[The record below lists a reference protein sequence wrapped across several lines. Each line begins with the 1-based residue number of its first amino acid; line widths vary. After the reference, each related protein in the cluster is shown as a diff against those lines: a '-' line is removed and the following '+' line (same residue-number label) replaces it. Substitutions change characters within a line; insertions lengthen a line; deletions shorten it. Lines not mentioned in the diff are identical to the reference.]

1 MDNALSPVDMLAI
14 AEATVDSVSP
24 AFIDGLGA
32 RPARFKGEGDFATEV
47 DLAIESDLRQ
57 SLTQL
62 TGIPVFGEETGAAA
76 PGATYDRGAAE
87 YAAAS
92 ESAARSPHFLEQ
104 QEGADA
110 ARIKALTSG
119 PVWVVD
125 PIDGTANYAA
135 GNPLCGVLV
144 ALLMEGKP
152 VAAVAD
158 FPLLGRR
165 VAAAAGAPLR
175 SVGGPRG
182 GFGGGPDALGFE
194 DSRGHIGC
202 SSHLSTGIYRHLR
215 HTGLRP
221 RMTGSVGLD
230 TAFVA
235 QGVFDGALNFSIHP
249 WDNAAGALL
258 VKAAGGI
265 ATDPEGNEWTALSR
279 GLVVGTPQVHA
290 TLMDA
295 IDKNRI

>member
-47 DLAIESDLRQ
+47 DLAIESELRQ

-165 VAAAAGAPLR
+165 VAAAEGAPLR

-182 GFGGGPDALGFE
+182 GFGEGPDALGFE

>member
-47 DLAIESDLRQ
+47 DLAIESELRQ

-165 VAAAAGAPLR
+165 VAAAEGAPLR

>member
-47 DLAIESDLRQ
+47 DLAIESELRQ

-76 PGATYDRGAAE
+76 PGSTYDQGAAE

-92 ESAARSPHFLEQ
+92 ESAARS
-104 QEGADA
+104 
-110 ARIKALTSG
+110 KALTSG

-125 PIDGTANYAA
+125 PIDGTANYSA

-165 VAAAAGAPLR
+165 VAAAEGAPLR

-202 SSHLSTGIYRHLR
+202 SSHLSTDIYRHLR

-235 QGVFDGALNFSIHP
+235 QGVFDGALNVSIHP

-279 GLVVGTPQVHA
+279 GLVVGTPQVHS

>member
-14 AEATVDSVSP
+14 AEATVDSVSS

-47 DLAIESDLRQ
+47 DLAIESELRQ

-165 VAAAAGAPLR
+165 VAAAEGAPLR

>member
-47 DLAIESDLRQ
+47 DLAIESELRQ

-62 TGIPVFGEETGAAA
+62 TGIPVFGEESGAAA
-76 PGATYDRGAAE
+76 PGSTYDQGAAE

-92 ESAARSPHFLEQ
+92 ESAARS
-104 QEGADA
+104 
-110 ARIKALTSG
+110 KALTSG

-125 PIDGTANYAA
+125 PIDGTANYSA

-165 VAAAAGAPLR
+165 VAAAEGAPLR

-202 SSHLSTGIYRHLR
+202 SSHLSTDIYRHLR

-279 GLVVGTPQVHA
+279 GLVVGTPQVHS
-290 TLMDA
+290 TLMEA

>member
-47 DLAIESDLRQ
+47 DLAIESELRQ

-125 PIDGTANYAA
+125 PIDGTANYSA

-152 VAAVAD
+152 VTAVAD

-165 VAAAAGAPLR
+165 VAAADGAPLR

-202 SSHLSTGIYRHLR
+202 SSHLSTDIYRHLR

>member
-47 DLAIESDLRQ
+47 DLAIESELRQ

-76 PGATYDRGAAE
+76 PGSTYDQGVAE

-92 ESAARSPHFLEQ
+92 ENAARS
-104 QEGADA
+104 
-110 ARIKALTSG
+110 KALTSG

-125 PIDGTANYAA
+125 PIDGTANYSA

-165 VAAAAGAPLR
+165 VAAAEGAPLR

-202 SSHLSTGIYRHLR
+202 SSHLSTDIYRHLR

-279 GLVVGTPQVHA
+279 GLVVGTPQVHS

>member
-47 DLAIESDLRQ
+47 DLAIESELRQ

-165 VAAAAGAPLR
+165 VAAAEGTPLR

-202 SSHLSTGIYRHLR
+202 SSHLSTDIYRHLR

-279 GLVVGTPQVHA
+279 GLVVGTPQVYA

>member
-47 DLAIESDLRQ
+47 DLAIESELRQ

-76 PGATYDRGAAE
+76 PGSTYDQGAAE

-92 ESAARSPHFLEQ
+92 ES
-104 QEGADA
+104 A

-125 PIDGTANYAA
+125 PIDGTANYSA

-165 VAAAAGAPLR
+165 VAAAEGTPLR

-182 GFGGGPDALGFE
+182 GFCGGPDALGFE

-202 SSHLSTGIYRHLR
+202 SSHLSTDIYRHLR
-215 HTGLRP
+215 NTGLRP

>member
-47 DLAIESDLRQ
+47 DLAIESELRQ

-165 VAAAAGAPLR
+165 VAAAEGTPLR

-202 SSHLSTGIYRHLR
+202 SSHLSTDIYRHLR

>member
-47 DLAIESDLRQ
+47 DLAIESELRQ

-62 TGIPVFGEETGAAA
+62 TGIHVFGEETGAAA
-76 PGATYDRGAAE
+76 PGSTYDQGAAE

-92 ESAARSPHFLEQ
+92 ES
-104 QEGADA
+104 A

-125 PIDGTANYAA
+125 PIDGTANYSA

-165 VAAAAGAPLR
+165 VAAAEGTPLR

-182 GFGGGPDALGFE
+182 GSGGGPDALGFE

-202 SSHLSTGIYRHLR
+202 SSHLSTDIYRHLR

>member
-14 AEATVDSVSP
+14 AEATVDSASP

-47 DLAIESDLRQ
+47 DLAIESELRQ

-76 PGATYDRGAAE
+76 PGSTYDQGAAE

-92 ESAARSPHFLEQ
+92 ESAARS
-104 QEGADA
+104 
-110 ARIKALTSG
+110 KALTSG

-125 PIDGTANYAA
+125 PIDGTANYSA

-165 VAAAAGAPLR
+165 VAAAEGAPLR

-202 SSHLSTGIYRHLR
+202 SSHLSTDIYRHLR

-279 GLVVGTPQVHA
+279 GLVVGTPQVHS

>member
-47 DLAIESDLRQ
+47 DLTIESELRQ

-76 PGATYDRGAAE
+76 PGSTYDQGAAE

-92 ESAARSPHFLEQ
+92 ES
-104 QEGADA
+104 A

-125 PIDGTANYAA
+125 PIDGTANYSA

-152 VAAVAD
+152 VTAVAD

-165 VAAAAGAPLR
+165 VAAADGAPLR

>member
-47 DLAIESDLRQ
+47 DLAIESELRQ

-165 VAAAAGAPLR
+165 VAAAEGTPLR

-182 GFGGGPDALGFE
+182 GFGGGPRSEERRVGKE
-194 DSRGHIGC
+194 CRSRWSPYH
-202 SSHLSTGIYRHLR
+202 
-215 HTGLRP
+215 
-221 RMTGSVGLD
+221 
-230 TAFVA
+230 
-235 QGVFDGALNFSIHP
+235 
-249 WDNAAGALL
+249 
-258 VKAAGGI
+258 
-265 ATDPEGNEWTALSR
+265 
-279 GLVVGTPQVHA
+279 
-290 TLMDA
+290 
-295 IDKNRI
+295 

>member
-1 MDNALSPVDMLAI
+1 MDNALSPVAMLAI

-47 DLAIESDLRQ
+47 DLAIESELRQ

-76 PGATYDRGAAE
+76 PGSTYDQGAAE

-92 ESAARSPHFLEQ
+92 ESAARS
-104 QEGADA
+104 
-110 ARIKALTSG
+110 KALTSG

-125 PIDGTANYAA
+125 PIDGTANYSA

-165 VAAAAGAPLR
+165 VAAAEGAPLR

-202 SSHLSTGIYRHLR
+202 SSHLSTDIYRHLR

-279 GLVVGTPQVHA
+279 GLVVGTPQVHS

>member
-47 DLAIESDLRQ
+47 DLAIESELRQ

-92 ESAARSPHFLEQ
+92 ESAAR
-104 QEGADA
+104 
-110 ARIKALTSG
+110 IKALTSG

-125 PIDGTANYAA
+125 PIDGTANYSA

-165 VAAAAGAPLR
+165 VAAAEGTPLR

-202 SSHLSTGIYRHLR
+202 SSHLSTDIYRHLR

>member
-47 DLAIESDLRQ
+47 DLAIESELRQ

-165 VAAAAGAPLR
+165 VAAAEGAPLR

-202 SSHLSTGIYRHLR
+202 SSHRSTGIYRHLR

>member
-47 DLAIESDLRQ
+47 DLAIESELRQ

-76 PGATYDRGAAE
+76 PGSTYDQGAAE
-87 YAAAS
+87 CAAAS
-92 ESAARSPHFLEQ
+92 ESAARS
-104 QEGADA
+104 
-110 ARIKALTSG
+110 KALTSG

-125 PIDGTANYAA
+125 PIDGTANYSA

-165 VAAAAGAPLR
+165 VAAAEGAPLR

-202 SSHLSTGIYRHLR
+202 SSHLSTDIYRHLR

-279 GLVVGTPQVHA
+279 GLVVGTPQVHS

>member
-1 MDNALSPVDMLAI
+1 MLAI

-47 DLAIESDLRQ
+47 DLAIESELRQ

-165 VAAAAGAPLR
+165 VAAAEGAPLR

>member
-47 DLAIESDLRQ
+47 DLTIESELRQ

-76 PGATYDRGAAE
+76 PGSTYDQGAAE

-92 ESAARSPHFLEQ
+92 ES
-104 QEGADA
+104 A

-135 GNPLCGVLV
+135 GNPLCGVFV

-165 VAAAAGAPLR
+165 VAAAEGAPLR